1 MTHKYRRA
9 MIVLQALSFVGGAA
23 IADVEHDRDPTTG
36 LETWQSQGKGV
47 SFSFTQ
53 LLPDQSRAYF
63 QGRGFQPANAE
74 LVAVACVFQTVI
86 RNRADAVAPVDL
98 DLSGWRVI
106 RMQGNTRPPRL
117 EADWQR
123 EWERCQVAG
132 PARTAFRWSLFPTR
146 QSFQPGDWNMG
157 MVTFNLPPGE
167 RFDLELTWRQ
177 DGKPRRLVFNALR
190 CAPDQP

>member
-1 MTHKYRRA
+1 

-123 EWERCQVAG
+123 EWERRQVAG